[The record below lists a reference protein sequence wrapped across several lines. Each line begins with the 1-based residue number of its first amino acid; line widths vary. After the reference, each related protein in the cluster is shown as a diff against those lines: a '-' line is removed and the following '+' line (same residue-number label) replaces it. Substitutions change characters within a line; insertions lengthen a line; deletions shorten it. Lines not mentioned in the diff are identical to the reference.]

1 MIKGRDIVLI
11 SSIDWRFL
19 WQGPQEIT
27 IRLSRAGNRVLYIEN
42 TGVRSPGLRDLGRV
56 RARFGQWV
64 RTFRSFG
71 LRAFSE
77 NVYVCSPMVLPPF
90 GPHWRRQFNRYLFL
104 PMIRRAALRLGMRDV
119 LIWTYLPTDT
129 AVELIRQ
136 LRSSRSLVIYHCAA
150 DFSQLTPY
158 VKQLR
163 ESERSLLEQ
172 SDLVFTICSELTQRC
187 AAVSAHAHTFP
198 YGVDLAAFPLKEN
211 AFGDSGVFLQRF
223 PRPIIGYVGG
233 VHRHVDFGLLAAM
246 IRARP
251 DWSWVF
257 VGPYDATSHDLAA
270 LPNAHLLGQ
279 QAHEHLAHHIRNF
292 DVCIVPYVKS
302 AYTRTVV
309 PVKINEYLAMGKPI
323 VSTEIP
329 PVVEFNERHHILI
342 TSDNK
347 PEPFL
352 NALEAA
358 LRLPTDSALMGRRRE
373 IAALGD
379 WQASLEAMSALIE
392 EKLRQKSQP
401 AETWCSWR
409 SER

>member
-1 MIKGRDIVLI
+1 MIKGHDIVLI

-27 IRLSRAGNRVLYIEN
+27 LRLSRAGNRVLYLEN
-42 TGVRSPGLRDLGRV
+42 TGVRSPGLRDLGRI
-56 RARFGQWV
+56 RARFGLWV
-64 RTFRSFG
+64 KAFRSFG
-71 LRAFSE
+71 LRRFSE

-90 GPHWRRQFNRYLFL
+90 GPQWRRRLNRYLFL
-104 PMIRRAALRLGMRDV
+104 PMIRRTALRLGMRDV

-136 LRSSRSLVIYHCAA
+136 LRSPRSVVVYHCAA

-158 VKQLR
+158 VTQLR
-163 ESERSLLEQ
+163 ESERALLEQ
-172 SDLVFTICSELTQRC
+172 SDLVFTICSELTEQC
-187 AAVSAHAHTFP
+187 AAVSADAHTFP
-198 YGVDLAAFPLKEN
+198 YGVDLAAFPLQEDAAGN
-211 AFGDSGVFLQRF
+211 ERVSPQRL
-223 PRPIIGYVGG
+223 PQPIIGYVGG
-233 VHRHVDFGLLAAM
+233 VHRHVDFCLLAAM

-251 DWSWVF
+251 DWSWVL
-257 VGPYDATSHDLAA
+257 VGPYDATSQDLAE
-270 LPNAHLLGQ
+270 LPNVHLLGQ
-279 QAHEHLAHHIRNF
+279 QAHEHLAHYMRSF

-309 PVKINEYLAMGKPI
+309 PVKINEYLALGKPV

-352 NALEAA
+352 NAIEAA
-358 LRLPTDSALMGRRRE
+358 LRLPADPDTIARRRE

-379 WQASLEAMSALIE
+379 WQVRLDAMSALIE
-392 EKLRQKSQP
+392 EKLRQKS
-401 AETWCSWR
+401 
-409 SER
+409 